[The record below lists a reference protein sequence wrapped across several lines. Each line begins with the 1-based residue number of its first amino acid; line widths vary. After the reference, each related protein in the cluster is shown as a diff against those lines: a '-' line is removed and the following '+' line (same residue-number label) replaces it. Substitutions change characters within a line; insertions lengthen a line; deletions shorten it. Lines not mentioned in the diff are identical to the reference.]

1 MGLIGDNHLVVVT
14 IVIVMVGGKAW
25 QVGDS
30 GNLSPVELFLS
41 SREPFALPPPHLK
54 KENRIIT
61 LQYQHI
67 VKYITFS
74 CSCPSFIKS

>member
-1 MGLIGDNHLVVVT
+1 MVM

-41 SREPFALPPPHLK
+41 SREPFALPPPHLR
-54 KENRIIT
+54 KENIVFRIIT
-61 LQYQHI
+61 LQYQYI
-67 VKYITFS
+67 NKYIIFHVLAL
-74 CSCPSFIKS
+74 PSQS